1 MVKCS
6 HLIKKRARGRLK
18 FNYIHICKFLFWEHI
33 VHNLIKHHVCIVYYI
48 LNYLIW
54 SLVTFVVDLY
64 KLDHFRIIIF
74 LNKVCHHCVHVCLD
88 VWIILCISGFNPG
101 GGGCRG
107 ANAPS
112 RIPVAPL
119 PQAYDTITKHIIK
132 FSLHSIISYSTT

>member
-1 MVKCS
+1 MNCS

-18 FNYIHICKFLFWEHI
+18 FNYIHIWKFLFWEHT
-33 VHNLIKHHVCIVYYI
+33 VHNLIKHYVCIVYYI

-74 LNKVCHHCVHVCLD
+74 LNKVCVIIVCMCAWMYGLFY
-88 VWIILCISGFNPG
+88 VYQGLIQ

-132 FSLHSIISYSTT
+132 FSLHSVISYSTT